1 MHESL
6 LSDIE
11 KICSDTLP
19 YYGCY
24 LVGAVF
30 LPARKD
36 SGAILRIY
44 VDSESSENGVNV
56 SVLSEISRELGMIL
70 DVKDVIKFKYTL
82 EVSSPGINRIL
93 FRFEDYKKYTGK
105 KVKISLKNK
114 IGGRINL
121 AGEIAGTSEN
131 AGIEE
136 VGVFDETEKKTVTVP
151 FSEIKK
157 GSLSVI

>member
-1 MHESL
+1 MHENL
-6 LSDIE
+6 LRDIE
-11 KICSDTLP
+11 DICSSTLP
-19 YYGCY
+19 YYESY
-24 LVGAVF
+24 LVGALF

-36 SGAILRIY
+36 SGAILRVY
-44 VDSESSENGVNV
+44 VDSENETGVNV
-56 SVLSEISRELGMIL
+56 SVLSEISKELGMIL

-93 FRFEDYKKYTGK
+93 FKFGDYKKYTGK

-114 IGGRINL
+114 IEGRLNL
-121 AGEIAGTSEN
+121 AGEIAGTFED

-136 VGVFDETEKKTVTVP
+136 VGVFDETEKKTVRVP

-157 GSLSVI
+157 GNLSLI